1 MLDLTLRQFL
11 KTKVRK
17 RQRHLLFNQPTS
29 PILGHFPLHQ
39 LHHHFIDDR
48 NALAGHGWKVG
59 EALVGETFARAVDVE
74 LIAKCFA
81 KLLLD
86 GASALYQAD

>member
-17 RQRHLLFNQPTS
+17 RQRPLLLNQPTS
-29 PILGHFPLHQ
+29 AIRCHFPLHQ

-48 NALAGHGWKVG
+48 DALAGHGWKIS
-59 EALVGETFARAVDVE
+59 EALVGEAFARAVDVE
-74 LIAKCFA
+74 FIAKSFA
-81 KLLLD
+81 KLLFD
-86 GASALYQAD
+86 SVSALHQAK